1 MPATQAEII
10 RLSDVRPDQNQDIS
24 ALHAFIVDIERQI
37 QDDESALAQLDQDD
51 AANYRDAGGPQ
62 AQERVHQRVLLEA
75 SLKQKR
81 NRLAGA
87 RQDLAIKEQVV
98 VYLGVQRIN
107 EETQRKIEEGVKL
120 ARQVDRNIVLA
131 IEGISKMNLLGKTI
145 LSSLRGAR
153 GRSTLT
159 EEGHVAAGD
168 ITAIADVSQ
177 YQFWL
182 ERHVSGL
189 LPGWRTPYG
198 AGPSFS
204 ESAVASW
211 ENAGAHIAELLG
223 DGNFPQEVIDA
234 AEQQPSL
241 KEA

>member
-1 MPATQAEII
+1 MPVTQAEII
-10 RLSDVRPDQNQDIS
+10 RLADVRPDQNQDIS
-24 ALHAFIVDIERQI
+24 ALRSLITDIDQQI
-37 QDDESALAQLDQDD
+37 QDDESALAQLDHDD

-62 AQERVHQRVLLEA
+62 AQERVRQRVLLEA

-87 RQDLAIKEQVV
+87 RQDLALKEQVA
-98 VYLGVQRIN
+98 VYLGVQSVN
-107 EETQRKIEEGVKL
+107 KEMQRKIEEGVKL
-120 ARQVDRNIVLA
+120 ARDVDRHILRA
-131 IEGISKMNLLGKTI
+131 FDGIAKMNVLGMDI
-145 LSSLRGAR
+145 ISSMRGVR

-159 EEGHVAAGD
+159 EEGHIAAGD
-168 ITAIADVSQ
+168 FSAIADVNQ

-198 AGPSFS
+198 AGPSFG
-204 ESAVASW
+204 ESAGASW
-211 ENAGAHIAELLG
+211 SRVGSHIAELLG
-223 DGNFPQEVIDA
+223 EGNFPQEVIDA